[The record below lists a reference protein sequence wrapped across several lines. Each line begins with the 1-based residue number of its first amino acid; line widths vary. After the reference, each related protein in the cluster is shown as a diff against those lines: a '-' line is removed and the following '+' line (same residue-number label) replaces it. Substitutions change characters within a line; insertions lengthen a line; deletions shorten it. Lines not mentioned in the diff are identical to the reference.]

1 MSHSHEYETS
11 EGSNGATEVSL
22 HASSQ
27 LLQAIDQMMQ
37 VEQPSDMTAGYFANM
52 AEVLKDQGQDLAGL
66 IATGAALGSIREN
79 HYLRG
84 TLMDSVIN
92 SELADDEKVIVET
105 ISNDVARL
113 STQVGNSDEV
123 ERYLLE
129 SIGSVYSSPQCDSRL
144 RALLASM
151 QAGLV
156 HTENGKQYIASTF
169 QSALY
174 AVTEKPQKV

>member
-1 MSHSHEYETS
+1 
-11 EGSNGATEVSL
+11 
-22 HASSQ
+22 
-27 LLQAIDQMMQ
+27 
-37 VEQPSDMTAGYFANM
+37 
-52 AEVLKDQGQDLAGL
+52 
-66 IATGAALGSIREN
+66 
-79 HYLRG
+79 
-84 TLMDSVIN
+84 MDSVIN
-92 SELADDEKVIVET
+92 SELADDEKVIVEA

>member
-66 IATGAALGSIREN
+66 IATGAA
-79 HYLRG
+79 
-84 TLMDSVIN
+84 
-92 SELADDEKVIVET
+92 
-105 ISNDVARL
+105 
-113 STQVGNSDEV
+113 
-123 ERYLLE
+123 
-129 SIGSVYSSPQCDSRL
+129 
-144 RALLASM
+144 
-151 QAGLV
+151 
-156 HTENGKQYIASTF
+156 
-169 QSALY
+169 
-174 AVTEKPQKV
+174 